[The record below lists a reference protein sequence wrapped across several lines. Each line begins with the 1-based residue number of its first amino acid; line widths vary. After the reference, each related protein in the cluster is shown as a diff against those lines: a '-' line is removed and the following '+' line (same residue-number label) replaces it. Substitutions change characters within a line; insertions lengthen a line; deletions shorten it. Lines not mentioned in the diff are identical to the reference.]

1 MQGPV
6 DGIHCRKLVIPD
18 EADEELETEEESA
31 MRRQLALERM
41 EEDQR
46 ELHEEM
52 LVELIDYVRA
62 ERARK
67 AKEARDAEQAIRDA
81 QFLADLRKK
90 KEAERLLREKK
101 RAAEAAHYS

>member
-18 EADEELETEEESA
+18 EADEELETEEEIA
-31 MRRQLALERM
+31 IRRQLALERM

-101 RAAEAAHYS
+101 RAAEAAQNS

>member
-1 MQGPV
+1 
-6 DGIHCRKLVIPD
+6 
-18 EADEELETEEESA
+18 
-31 MRRQLALERM
+31 M

-101 RAAEAAHYS
+101 RAAEAAQNS